1 MAAPDERP
9 DTELIAAMRAG
20 QAEAFAALTERHRAP
35 LLRCIALL
43 IGDASEAESLTQE
56 TLARALEHFDQF
68 RPELNFPAWLR
79 GIALNLARNHLR
91 TRARHARPVPP
102 QELGGA
108 VADSGRGVLSQLVRD
123 ELHARLWLAVGLLP
137 GPYREA
143 FVLHYVDGLDYATLS
158 AVTGVSAGA
167 LRVRALRARSLL
179 RDQLGNVVDTWV
191 RGGA

>member
-1 MAAPDERP
+1 MAAADERP
-9 DTELIAAMRAG
+9 DAELIAAMRAG
-20 QAEAFAALTERHRAP
+20 QAEAFAVLAERHRGS

-56 TLARALEHFDQF
+56 ALAGALEHFDRF
-68 RPELNFPAWLR
+68 RPELSFPAWLR

-91 TRARHARPVPP
+91 ARARHARAVLPE
-102 QELGGA
+102 ELAGA

-123 ELHARLWLAVGLLP
+123 ELCQRLWLAVGLLP
-137 GPYREA
+137 EPYREA
-143 FVLHYVDGLDYATLS
+143 FVMHYVDGLDYASLS

-167 LRVRALRARSLL
+167 LRVRAVRARSLL

-191 RGGA
+191 RGP